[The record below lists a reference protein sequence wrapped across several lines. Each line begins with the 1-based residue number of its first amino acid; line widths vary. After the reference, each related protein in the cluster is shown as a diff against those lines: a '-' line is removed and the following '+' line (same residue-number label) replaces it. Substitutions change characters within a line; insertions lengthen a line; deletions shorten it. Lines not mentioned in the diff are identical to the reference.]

1 MDLFVGLDVSVRSTS
16 ICIMDDAGKLVKEA
30 KVDSEPSSISEL
42 LGKVDGH
49 YRRVGLEA
57 GPLSQWL
64 YSGLA
69 AAGFPVTCV
78 ETRHMRAALSAQ
90 INKTDRNDARGIA
103 QMMRVGLFRPVHVKT
118 ERSQEI
124 RLLLTARKFLQ
135 TKMIDAE
142 NNLRGLLRNFGMKV
156 GAVTRAQF
164 ENRVMEL
171 LEARPHLALAVTP
184 LLEVRRVLRAQYQ
197 VLHKAMQRL
206 AADDPVC
213 RLLMTAPGVGPL
225 IALTFR
231 TGVDEAA
238 RFRRSRSVPAH
249 FGLTPARYQ
258 SGEIDR
264 GRGISKCGDASVRW
278 ALVEAAGAIMRRN
291 TRSSPLRVWGVAV
304 AKRRGPLRALVAV
317 ARRLAIIL
325 HRMWSD
331 NTEYRW
337 QGQTA

>member
-1 MDLFVGLDVSVRSTS
+1 MDLFVGLDVSLRSIS
-16 ICIMDDAGKLVKEA
+16 VCILDSAGELVKEA
-30 KVDSEPSSISEL
+30 KVECEPASIAAL
-42 LGKVDGH
+42 LEKVSGR

-69 AAGFPVTCV
+69 AAGYPVICV
-78 ETRHMRAALSAQ
+78 EARHMRAALSAR
-90 INKTDRNDARGIA
+90 INKTDKNDARGIA

-124 RLLLTARKFLQ
+124 RMLLTARKFLQ
-135 TKMIDAE
+135 SKIIDAE

-164 ENRVMEL
+164 ESRVKDL
-171 LEARPHLALAVTP
+171 LEERPHLALAVTP
-184 LLEVRRVLRAQYQ
+184 LLEVRRVLRAQFQ
-197 VLHKAMQRL
+197 HLHKAMQRM
-206 AADDPVC
+206 ATDDPVC

-225 IALTFR
+225 VALTFR

-238 RFRRSRSVPAH
+238 RFRRSRAVPAH

-258 SGEIDR
+258 SGEIDH
-264 GRGISKCGDASVRW
+264 GRGISKCGDANVRW
-278 ALVEAAGAIMRRN
+278 ALVEAAGSLMRRN
-291 TRSSPLRVWGVAV
+291 TKSSPLKAWGRSI
-304 AKRRGPLRALVAV
+304 AKRRGQLRALVAV

-325 HRMWSD
+325 HRMWTD
-331 NTEYRW
+331 KTEFRW
-337 QGQTA
+337 QAQTA